1 MEWLKNK
8 LGKSEGPQLY
18 LCPYIQLFEWSLYWQ
33 SWETLINIETL
44 MLESSIQKKP
54 YFLSNL
60 HNKLFRII
68 FWDNIAKN
76 TTRITVLLF
85 KLEIY
90 LKEEYIY

>member
-1 MEWLKNK
+1 
-8 LGKSEGPQLY
+8 
-18 LCPYIQLFEWSLYWQ
+18 
-33 SWETLINIETL
+33 